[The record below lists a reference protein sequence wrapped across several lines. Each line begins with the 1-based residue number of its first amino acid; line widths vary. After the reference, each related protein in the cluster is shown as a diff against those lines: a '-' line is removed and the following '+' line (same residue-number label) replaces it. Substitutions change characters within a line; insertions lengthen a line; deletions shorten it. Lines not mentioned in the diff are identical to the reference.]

1 MGVST
6 NHDFK
11 VISSCGGVPELCL
24 KKQMPNKKQMPQG
37 LDNKEEKEREDE
49 QEEDSDKSEEISV
62 KEHYEDMVDDALL
75 GVMDDGD
82 EEEG

>member
-1 MGVST
+1 
-6 NHDFK
+6 
-11 VISSCGGVPELCL
+11 
-24 KKQMPNKKQMPQG
+24 MPNNKKQMTQG
-37 LDNKEEKEREDE
+37 LDNKEEKEREDK
-49 QEEDSDKSEEISV
+49 QEEDSDDSEEISV